1 MTEPAWSDLFSGAQF
16 EFRFGARPGD
26 PEGFFE
32 SSPEHDRR
40 VQLRREIV
48 AEHPERHVFQMRNS
62 HDAVMELI
70 RWAGLESGGCRVLA
84 QHWEQDFMVLLPEE
98 NGQDVFVAGA
108 ICFPSSWAPEE
119 KLGLPVHTIH
129 DPVPTLNEQL
139 GARIGKFLA
148 GIRPGKAWERVNWG
162 LSGSSEL
169 NQHPALGI
177 PAIETPLALG
187 SVWVRREDQVLFRL
201 PETGALIFG
210 INVINISV
218 AEIAA
223 DPEGR
228 GGLRLALATMP
239 EDIAEYKNLTVA
251 RESLVELLT
260 R

>member
-1 MTEPAWSDLFSGAQF
+1 MTEPAWSGLFSGAPF

-26 PEGFFE
+26 PEGFFKA
-32 SSPEHDRR
+32 SSEHASR

-48 AEHPERHVFQMRNS
+48 GEHPARHVFQEPGSR
-62 HDAVMELI
+62 DAVAELI
-70 RWAGLESGGCRVLA
+70 RWAGLEGGGCLELA
-84 QHWEQDFMVLLPEE
+84 LHWEQDFMVLLPGDD
-98 NGQDVFVAGA
+98 GQERFVAGA
-108 ICFPSSWAPEE
+108 ICFPSSWAPDE
-119 KLGLPVHTIH
+119 KLGLPVHAIH
-129 DPVPTLNEQL
+129 EPVPTLNEHL

-162 LSGSSEL
+162 LSGSPFL
-169 NQHPALGI
+169 NQHPALRI
-177 PAIETPLALG
+177 PAMELPLELN

-228 GGLRLALATMP
+228 SGLRQALATMP
-239 EDIAEYKNLTVA
+239 EDIAGYKNLTAA
-251 RESLVELLT
+251 RESLVALLT
-260 R
+260 P

>member
-32 SSPEHDRR
+32 SSPEHDSR

-48 AEHPERHVFQMRNS
+48 AEHPERHVFQMPNS
-62 HDAVMELI
+62 HHAVTELI
-70 RWAGLESGGCRVLA
+70 RWAGLESGGCRELA
-84 QHWEQDFMVLLPEE
+84 QHWEQDFMVLLPAED
-98 NGQDVFVAGA
+98 GQDVFVAGA

-162 LSGSSEL
+162 LSGSPEL

-177 PAIETPLALG
+177 PAMVPPLALG

-228 GGLRLALATMP
+228 AGLRQALATMSK
-239 EDIAEYKNLTVA
+239 EIAEYKNLTDA
-251 RESLVELLT
+251 RDSLVELLT
-260 R
+260 P

>member
-1 MTEPAWSDLFSGAQF
+1 MTEPAWSNLFSGAPF

-32 SSPEHDRR
+32 SSPEHDSR

-48 AEHPERHVFQMRNS
+48 AEHPERHVFQMPNS
-62 HDAVMELI
+62 HDAVTELI
-70 RWAGLESGGCRVLA
+70 RWAGLESGGCRELA

-98 NGQDVFVAGA
+98 DGQDVFVAGA

-139 GARIGKFLA
+139 GVRIGKFLA

-162 LSGSSEL
+162 LSGSPGL
-169 NQHPALGI
+169 NQHPAVRI
-177 PAIETPLALG
+177 PPMALPLELDLM
-187 SVWVRREDQVLFRL
+187 WVRREDQVLFRL

-228 GGLRLALATMP
+228 AGLRQALATMS
-239 EDIAEYKNLTVA
+239 EEIAEYKNLTVA